1 MKRLLSFIII
11 FIITIC
17 LLPTHTAYAEEA
29 DTTLES
35 DETID
40 DSSSEGDTSDN
51 STSDSGIPVPSSE
64 SAIVID
70 AKSGQ
75 ILYEKNAH
83 TKMYPASITKIMTAY
98 LALEN
103 GDLNSKITMS
113 EDAVW
118 GIERGSSHI
127 ALDVGEQITLEDAL
141 YAVLLVSA
149 NEAAWGVAEHIGGSL
164 KGFTDMMNTKAAE
177 LGCENTHFVNA
188 NGLHDDGH
196 YTTAY
201 DMALIAK
208 AALTNEKFME
218 ITSSTYHKIPPTNKN
233 SEQRDLWQD
242 NKLINP
248 DSEYYY
254 EYCQGGKTGYTD
266 QAGGTLVT
274 WAQKDNMQLICV
286 TLNGSGASNYKDSA
300 ALFDYF
306 FNNYSYQSPLSGY
319 EFSAEE
325 LTHAQNYLNDYY
337 SCENAGTMNLT
348 VDTTGKMLISDEIP
362 VDKLDINLELSS
374 EQLDNSIIGTLTV
387 SHGDD
392 IYMELPVLYSG
403 YVNSNDKNAIR
414 EAIAN
419 GTIRSKENKKKSN
432 IAILIFV
439 IILLLGIVS
448 SVYLRIKYIK
458 KQREAYL
465 RRRER
470 ARRQRKHF

>member
-1 MKRLLSFIII
+1 MKRILSFAII

-17 LLPTHTAYAEEA
+17 ILPVYTAYAEEA
-29 DTTLES
+29 GVTTTLES
-35 DETID
+35 GETTGND
-40 DSSSEGDTSDN
+40 NQEGGS
-51 STSDSGIPVPSSE
+51 SDSGVPVPSAE

-70 AKSGQ
+70 AKTGQ

-127 ALDVGEQITLEDAL
+127 ALDVDEQITLEDAL
-141 YAVLLVSA
+141 YAVMLVSA

-164 KGFTDMMNTKAAE
+164 KEFTDMMNSKAAE

-188 NGLHDDGH
+188 NGLHDDEH

-201 DMALIAK
+201 DMALITK

-218 ITSSTYHKIPPTNKN
+218 ITSSTYHKILPTNKN

-274 WAQKDNMQLICV
+274 WAQKDDMQLICV
-286 TLNGSGASNYKDSA
+286 TLNGSSALNYTDSA
-300 ALFDYF
+300 ALLDYF
-306 FNNYSYQSPLSGY
+306 FNNYSYQSPLAEY

-325 LTHAQNYLNDYY
+325 LTRAQNYLNDYY

-348 VDTTGKMLISDEIP
+348 VDTTKKILISNEISA
-362 VDKLDINLELSS
+362 DKLDINWELSS
-374 EQLDNSIIGTLTV
+374 ERLSNSIIGTMTV
-387 SHGDD
+387 SHGGDT
-392 IYMELPVLYSG
+392 YLELPVLYSG
-403 YVNSNDKNAIR
+403 YVNSNDKDAVR

-419 GTIRSKENKKKSN
+419 GTIRSKENSQKGSVG
-432 IAILIFV
+432 ILIFI

-448 SVYLRIKYIK
+448 FVYLRIKYIK